1 MRQDLTDICSK
12 KHDIDFLITFRN
24 TLKQDLEVEYL
35 NRKIRLDSHEDFT
48 AEHLMAIYEIKDKLN
63 DVKSLRKF
71 KKEQVLTR

>member
-35 NRKIRLDSHEDFT
+35 NRRIRSSHEDST
-48 AEHLMAIYEIKDKLN
+48 AETSYGD
-63 DVKSLRKF
+63 LRN
-71 KKEQVLTR
+71 